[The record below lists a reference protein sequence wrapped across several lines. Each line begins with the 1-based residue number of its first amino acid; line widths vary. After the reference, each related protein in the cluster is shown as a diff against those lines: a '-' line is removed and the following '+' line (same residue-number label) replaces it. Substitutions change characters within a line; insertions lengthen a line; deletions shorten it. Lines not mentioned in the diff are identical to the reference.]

1 MTDDLYLLLREMTFI
16 LIEFDT
22 KAGNEVGFENI
33 NPYIDRA
40 ITSSGI
46 TCDEET
52 RKRLFTDVEY
62 QFKITHAKGDVIFD
76 DYDSRQEWYSNEGV
90 NKPYF

>member
-33 NPYIDRA
+33 NPYIDR
-40 ITSSGI
+40 
-46 TCDEET
+46 
-52 RKRLFTDVEY
+52 R
-62 QFKITHAKGDVIFD
+62 
-76 DYDSRQEWYSNEGV
+76 
-90 NKPYF
+90 